1 MPSSGAD
8 DPRERPVSPA
18 APPGSATD
26 RPEGPP
32 KPQAS
37 PAPRSRRPTM
47 ADVAAHVGVSRQ
59 LVSLVLADK
68 PGPNPRTRER
78 ILRAAEDLGYHAD
91 TAAQLL
97 RRARSRQ
104 LGVLFTMEH
113 QLETHIVE
121 ALYPAAADAG
131 YELVLGALLPTRSE
145 RRAIDD
151 LVGLRCEALIL
162 IGLAE
167 QAPAHLAKV
176 AEQVPVVEI
185 AQYTGA
191 PGTDSVR
198 TDDAAGVR
206 EAVGHLVALGH
217 TDVVHVDGGDRP
229 GAAQRREG
237 YLESMRAHGLADRIE
252 VLAGDYTVE
261 SGVAAAR
268 YLAERDRLPTAVV
281 AGNDLCACGLVE
293 AFVRKGVHAPEDL
306 SVVGYDDSRTASLP
320 YLDLTTVRQD
330 TGRMAEIAVRAA
342 VERLDGGRT
351 EDRVDVLEPALTL
364 RSSTAPPP
372 GR

>member
-1 MPSSGAD
+1 MPSSGED
-8 DPRERPVSPA
+8 DPREHP
-18 APPGSATD
+18 
-26 RPEGPP
+26 
-32 KPQAS
+32 AS
-37 PAPRSRRPTM
+37 PASRARPRRPTM

-78 ILRAAEDLGYHAD
+78 VLRGAEDLGYRAD

-121 ALYPAAADAG
+121 ALYPTAAEAG

-151 LVGLRCEALIL
+151 LIGLRCEALIL

-167 QAPAHLAKV
+167 QAPAHLAQV
-176 AEQVPVVEI
+176 AEQLPVVEI

-206 EAVGHLVALGH
+206 AAVDHLVGLGH
-217 TDVVHVDGGDRP
+217 SDIVHVDGGELP
-229 GAAQRREG
+229 GAAHRREG
-237 YLESMRAHGLADRIE
+237 YLEAMRAHGIGERAE

-268 YLAERDRLPTAVV
+268 ELLERDRLPTAVV
-281 AGNDLCACGLVE
+281 AGNDLCACGVVETLVR
-293 AFVRKGVHAPEDL
+293 AGVRTPEDV
-306 SVVGYDDSRTASLP
+306 SVAGYDDSRTASLP
-320 YLDLTTVRQD
+320 YLDLTTVHQD
-330 TGRMAEIAVRAA
+330 TGRMAEIAVRCA
-342 VERLDGGRT
+342 VERLDEGRT
-351 EDRVDVLEPALTL
+351 DDRVDVLEPELTV
-364 RSSTAPPP
+364 RSSTAPPVS
-372 GR
+372 

>member
-8 DPRERPVSPA
+8 DPREPPVSPA
-18 APPGSATD
+18 DPPGPAAD

-32 KPQAS
+32 RPQAS

-191 PGTDSVR
+191 LGTDSVR

-252 VLAGDYTVE
+252 VLPGDYTVE

-268 YLAERDRLPTAVV
+268 YLVGRDRLPTAVV
-281 AGNDLCACGLVE
+281 AGNDLCACGIVE
-293 AFVRKGVHAPEDL
+293 TFVREGVRTPEDL

-342 VERLDGGRT
+342 VERLDEGRT
-351 EDRVDVLEPALTL
+351 GDRVDVLEPALTL